1 MERIIQKSSLI
12 GHRDEN
18 QDTEIVFDNL
28 DENSRDAPAILL
40 LGIFDGHGPEGTMMS
55 RKAASTF
62 RRFLTHRSMSY
73 PLHSKDILTISNR
86 VQSALSAK
94 PESKSSGTTSLIVI
108 FYKNE
113 ENNSIS
119 FQVINTGDCRALL
132 NRDDIGIQLTR
143 DHKPGSYQERNRI
156 MTLFAHY
163 KGNNEKIHRTAK
175 LELDRANDWRIC
187 GLSVSRAYGDLEATP
202 YVSHKPDCFSNYN
215 ITSRDSFIMLGC
227 DGIWDVFSN
236 TDISDFVMERMV
248 PDSKTG
254 RPVLKDK
261 NLDVSKEICNE
272 AIKRGSMD
280 NVSCIIVFI

>member
-1 MERIIQKSSLI
+1 MERIIQKASLI

-18 QDTEIVFDNL
+18 QDTEIIFDNL
-28 DENSRDAPAILL
+28 DEITRDAPAILL
-40 LGIFDGHGPEGTMMS
+40 LGVFDGHGPEGTLMS
-55 RKAASTF
+55 KKAASTF
-62 RRFLTHRSMSY
+62 RRFLTHRTMSY
-73 PLHSKDILTISNR
+73 PLHSRDILTISNR
-86 VQSALSAK
+86 VQGALLAK
-94 PESKSSGTTSLIVI
+94 PESKTSGTTSLIVI

-113 ENNSIS
+113 KTSSIGL
-119 FQVINTGDCRALL
+119 QIINTGDCRALL

-143 DHKPGSYQERNRI
+143 DHKPGSFQERNRI
-156 MTLFAHY
+156 MALFEQY
-163 KGNNEKIHRTAK
+163 KGNTGKVHKTAK

-187 GLSVSRAYGDLEATP
+187 GLSVSRAYGDIEATP

-215 ITSRDSFIMLGC
+215 ITTRDSFVMLGC

-236 TDISDFVMERMV
+236 TDISDFVMECMI
-248 PDSKTG
+248 PDPKTG

-261 NLDVSKEICNE
+261 TRDIAKEICDE